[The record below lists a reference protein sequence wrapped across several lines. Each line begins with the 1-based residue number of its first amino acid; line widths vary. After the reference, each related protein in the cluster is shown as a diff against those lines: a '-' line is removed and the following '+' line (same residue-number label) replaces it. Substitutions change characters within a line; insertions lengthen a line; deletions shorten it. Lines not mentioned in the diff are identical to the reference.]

1 MSTGASL
8 EPTALPGL
16 PTDDDQPVF
25 ASPWEAQIFA
35 LVVGLH
41 QQGCFSWPEWTE
53 CLSEEIAALRTKDEA
68 DLGDSYYRLW
78 VIVLERILTD
88 KSIVYSDDIQNRAT
102 KWRKAYLNAP
112 HGLPVLLASADRHPA
127 ENG

>member
-1 MSTGASL
+1 MSTDAFL
-8 EPTALPGL
+8 ERSALPGL
-16 PTDDDQPVF
+16 STDDDQPVF

-53 CLSEEIAALRTKDEA
+53 CLSAEIAALRTKSEA

-78 VIVLERILTD
+78 VIVLERILTG
-88 KSIVYSDDIQNRAT
+88 KSIVCSDDIQNCAT
-102 KWRKAYLNAP
+102 KWRKAYLNTP
-112 HGLPVLLASADRHPA
+112 HGLPVLLESADGHPA
-127 ENG
+127 ANR